1 MAQPTILLSAGE
13 PSGDLHGAGVARALR
28 QRWPGAR
35 LFGLG
40 GPRMAAEGV
49 ELLAPFEELAVMG
62 FVEVASRLPYFIRLL
77 RRVRREMN
85 ARGAQLVIPIDY
97 PGFNLRLSRR
107 AREDG
112 ARVLYYIAPQVW
124 AWHRS
129 RMKELARATDR
140 IATILPFEDE
150 LLREAGAD
158 ARFVGH
164 PLLDLTEAT
173 ADREAL
179 AREAGVDPARPML
192 AIFPGSRRQE
202 VERHLAIFADAA
214 ERVTRERPDVQ
225 PVVARAAT
233 VPIEAYADTRYP
245 HVDDSRALL
254 AHAAAAIVKSGTTT
268 LEAAIAGTPFVVA
281 YRAHP
286 LTFWLAERLVEVDHV
301 ALAAERLHDGA
312 RPQVAPGAFEQVA
325 VQDADHAVPRRTIA
339 ATASRRLTPCCAA
352 PPRCR

>member
-49 ELLAPFEELAVMG
+49 ELLAPFEALAVMG

-129 RMKELARATDR
+129 RMKELAQAN
-140 IATILPFEDE
+140 AA
-150 LLREAGAD
+150 LRT
-158 ARFVGH
+158 F
-164 PLLDLTEAT
+164 
-173 ADREAL
+173 
-179 AREAGVDPARPML
+179 GVDL
-192 AIFPGSRRQE
+192 AM
-202 VERHLAIFADAA
+202 A
-214 ERVTRERPDVQ
+214 
-225 PVVARAAT
+225 
-233 VPIEAYADTRYP
+233 
-245 HVDDSRALL
+245 
-254 AHAAAAIVKSGTTT
+254 
-268 LEAAIAGTPFVVA
+268 
-281 YRAHP
+281 
-286 LTFWLAERLVEVDHV
+286 LTFWLPRQDC
-301 ALAAERLHDGA
+301 LHDGDDTLCFEDGLKSQTSFFIGGSAAIRRVSA
-312 RPQVAPGAFEQVA
+312 RSSPIRRQDKVKLEVTEAGAAHREPAAVLLRKALAFYGLAWLHSLQVP
-325 VQDADHAVPRRTIA
+325 
-339 ATASRRLTPCCAA
+339 
-352 PPRCR
+352 